1 MDFNNIENQD
11 KDKKF
16 EKFDVKSEDRKP
28 NYLYEFFKWFLFII
42 VSIIITL
49 VIRAFVFEWVI
60 VQGRSMENTLYDRQV
75 LYVNKIGYY
84 IGSPKRGDIVVF
96 EVIKGNLD
104 YFPLAKNIPVL
115 SSLLPPQKEVDYIKR
130 VIGLPGD
137 KVDIIDNK
145 VYINGIMQNET
156 YAKGTTWKQSFEMP
170 CTVPENKVFVMGDN
184 RENSKDSRMIGFVE
198 IDKIKG
204 KAEFRIRPIK
214 EFGSLYD

>member
-1 MDFNNIENQD
+1 MDFSNMENQD
-11 KDKKF
+11 KENKLKKF
-16 EKFDVKSEDRKP
+16 DLKYKDKKP
-28 NYLYEFFKWFLFII
+28 NYLFEFFKWFLFII

-75 LYVNKIGYY
+75 LFVNKIGYKF
-84 IGSPKRGDIVVF
+84 SPPKKGDIVVF
-96 EVIKGNLD
+96 EVMKGNTD
-104 YFPLAKNIPVL
+104 YIPFAKNIPAL
-115 SSLLPPQKEVDYIKR
+115 ESLLPPQEEVDYIKR

-145 VYINGIMQNET
+145 VYVNGIVQDEP
-156 YAKGTTWKQSFEMP
+156 YVKGTTFKQTFELP

-198 IDKIKG
+198 INKIKG
-204 KAEFRIRPIK
+204 KAVFRIRPLK